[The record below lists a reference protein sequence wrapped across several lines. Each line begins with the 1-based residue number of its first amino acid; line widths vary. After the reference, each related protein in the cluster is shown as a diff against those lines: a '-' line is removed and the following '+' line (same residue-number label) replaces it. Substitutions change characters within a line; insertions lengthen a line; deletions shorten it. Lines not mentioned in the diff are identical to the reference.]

1 MVEQGRPQRKAGVLE
16 PGPTG
21 PEDGGEWG
29 TSVLVS
35 TIKKYIKHKGSEEAS
50 QWLGEVIPGKGNRRC
65 KGRH

>member
-21 PEDGGEWG
+21 SEDGEWD

-50 QWLGEVIPGKGNRRC
+50 QWLGEVIPGKGNRSC